1 LGDQILPNI
10 LTDESGQSMV
20 EYGLILG
27 FIALAVVLTVAAL
40 GPRVS
45 KMFENAANKLPAS

>member
-1 LGDQILPNI
+1 MPNI